1 MQKRSPGFSPEI
13 NSNQITI
20 ASDFD
25 KRFPQNISSSDR
37 VVLLCMGGL
46 TLRQLGA
53 QLEDYER
60 LVVEPLHCI
69 LSLL

>member
-13 NSNQITI
+13 KFNPSHNCL
-20 ASDFD
+20 
-25 KRFPQNISSSDR
+25 KFPQNISSSDR
-37 VVLLCMGGL
+37 VVLLCMGGS
-46 TLRQLGA
+46 TLGQLGA